1 MFYYLFAYCRADR
14 SGNTLPAGV
23 LYVPAKRPQLSVRG
37 RRERGGAFARAGK
50 GLCRSGL
57 RWPTRRLS
65 ARWTRRGRGAF
76 CRPLQK
82 GRQLL
87 LRLQR
92 GGFGAA
98 RQAGA
103 ADRPLHPQNRGLH
116 RLRRDARVP
125 LVLDDTHNA
134 CTFCDMKPVCR
145 LAGSQACAPREQ
157 SLRRG
162 GRVMPVWTESQK
174 RAIETQNRSL
184 LISAGAGSG
193 KTTVLTE
200 RILAPSGRAAG
211 ASTACSSSP
220 SPSRR
225 PRI

>member
-23 LYVPAKRPQLSVRG
+23 LYVPAKLPQLSVRG
-37 RRERGGAFARAGK
+37 GESEEELSRALEKGFA
-50 GLCRSGL
+50 RSGL
-57 RWPTRRLS
+57 LLADAEIIRAMDP
-65 ARWTRRGRGAF
+65 AGEGRF
-76 CRPLQK
+76 LPPLQK

-145 LAGSQACAPREQ
+145 LAGSQ
-157 SLRRG
+157 
-162 GRVMPVWTESQK
+162 GRVRRESNPFG
-174 RAIETQNRSL
+174 E
-184 LISAGAGSG
+184 
-193 KTTVLTE
+193 E
-200 RILAPSGRAAG
+200 DE
-211 ASTACSSSP
+211 
-220 SPSRR
+220 
-225 PRI
+225 